1 MGKRFQ
7 PKNSKKENEPGPGQY
22 EYNVEPLMRSKP
34 KWSFGKNQRTQSAN
48 PNKVNL
54 GPGQYNNN
62 LKKSKKGGFIGK

>member
-34 KWSFGKNQRTQSAN
+34 KWSFGKN
-48 PNKVNL
+48 
-54 GPGQYNNN
+54 
-62 LKKSKKGGFIGK
+62 